1 MTPEGRIVR
10 HLERLVRRLGGETRK
25 LSYEGRA
32 GAPDRLVLLH
42 GRHFAVELK
51 RPGAVPPPHQIREH
65 ARLRAAGLHVYVCDS
80 EAAVDAVVMA
90 EAGGSDD
97 S

>member
-1 MTPEGRIVR
+1 MTPEGHIVR

-32 GAPDRLVLLH
+32 GAPDRLVLLP

-51 RPGAVPPPHQIREH
+51 RPGAVPPPHQQREH
-65 ARLRAAGLHVYVCDS
+65 ERLRAAGLHVYVCDS
-80 EAAVDAVVMA
+80 EASLEAAIHA
-90 EAGGSDD
+90 EMGAADE
-97 S
+97 